1 MATCP
6 QKSSGKFPNIHPFW
20 GAQPSLRYSFQIGAF
35 AQIFLPPDH
44 ILSHFSVFGGAQ
56 KKEAWTGR
64 RIFCLNIYPHISPL
78 LVGSWHFKG
87 CHRQKYIESCQ
98 KKPDWFIST
107 FLSQNAIDKLF
118 LKSNSPYDY
127 AVQCALI

>member
-64 RIFCLNIYPHISPL
+64 RIFCLNIYPHINPL
-78 LVGSWHFKG
+78 LVRGILKAATDKNILKVA
-87 CHRQKYIESCQ
+87 R

-107 FLSQNAIDKLF
+107 FLSQNAIDKVF

-127 AVQCALI
+127 AVH